1 MGIVFRQSAK
11 NSIIVVMGALLGALI
26 IWLSTKY
33 IPVKREY
40 GFTQDLIFKAMTI
53 SQFLLLGLNSTMVVY
68 IHKYSVNDPR
78 RKLLLFFCLSIP
90 FFLIIIFTCI
100 YYLIPNWILRFYNVN
115 DLLLMKQYYL
125 LLPICTLLF
134 IYQVILEQYLGSQLK
149 VAVASF
155 MREVVLRILNIITLL
170 LLAFGYIN
178 FSIYVISMV
187 LMYLL
192 PVILFT
198 ILSVKSEG
206 FGFNFQFNH
215 FTSEEYKDLIHFSWY
230 HFLLSISLTLMGY
243 LDILLLPI
251 YDKSGLN
258 STAVYRIAIFVIV
271 ILQLPAKAFI
281 PASYTVLAQAFAEDN
296 HEKANDIFMRSSI
309 NILIPTVGVAV
320 LLCCN
325 LSNAVAVI
333 NNDYSGIIPVFYIL
347 LIGNLINLATGMND
361 QVLSIAKFYKFNFY
375 LSFIL
380 IVVLF
385 FLLKTLIPQFGITG
399 AAWSTTITI
408 IIFNI
413 AKFYYVKKKLNM
425 QPISIN
431 TFKVFIAGI
440 PSLLICFPYFPSPI
454 RHVYIHSFI
463 DAIIR
468 STVIII
474 LYLLMLYW
482 LKPSKDMVDYIAS
495 IKKNKRLF

>member
-1 MGIVFRQSAK
+1 MGIVIRQSAK

-33 IPVKREY
+33 IPIKREY

-68 IHKYSVNDPR
+68 IHKYPVNDPR

-90 FFLIIIFTCI
+90 LILMILFTCI
-100 YYLIPNWILRFYNVN
+100 YYLIPNWILSYYNAN
-115 DLLLMKQYYL
+115 DLSLMKQYYL

-155 MREVVLRILNIITLL
+155 MREVVLRILNIFILM

-178 FSIYVISMV
+178 FSTYVISMV
-187 LMYLL
+187 FMYLL

-198 ILSVKSEG
+198 ILSIKSEG
-206 FGFNFQFNH
+206 FGFNIQFNH
-215 FTSEEYKDLIHFSWY
+215 FSKEEYKDLIHFSWY

-296 HEKANDIFMRSSI
+296 HDKANDIFMRSSI

-425 QPISIN
+425 QPISLN

-440 PSLLICFPYFPSPI
+440 PSLLICFPYFPSPV

-468 STVIII
+468 STVIIVV
-474 LYLLMLYW
+474 YLLMLYW